1 MHTRV
6 RSRVASACLCSPN
19 RTLSRCLSS
28 IQVQVDSLGLETMER
43 IVDIF
48 DAQLTDQA
56 AAMEIYDTLSKVLVS
71 LVSSNKTAGPKAAI
85 SAVRQALIGGAKL
98 EIVLPPPRAQTK
110 AEVEGTGRST
120 GFGCGF
126 LTVGARTSVAPVF
139 GAPPSSL
146 WKSKTGCVRA
156 CVSRRSRRSR
166 RSAAPPSLMEYQ
178 CRCMQPGQTR
188 S

>member
-71 LVSSNKTAGPKAAI
+71 LVSSTPDFAERLETATQPAGWQATTLQFI
-85 SAVRQALIGGAKL
+85 SSIVR
-98 EIVLPPPRAQTK
+98 
-110 AEVEGTGRST
+110 
-120 GFGCGF
+120 
-126 LTVGARTSVAPVF
+126 
-139 GAPPSSL
+139 PSSRML
-146 WKSKTGCVRA
+146 
-156 CVSRRSRRSR
+156 
-166 RSAAPPSLMEYQ
+166 AAVHYL
-178 CRCMQPGQTR
+178 
-188 S
+188 